1 MHDIHMGCGI
11 AGCTLRGQSL
21 MRAPTGPIRGRCD
34 GTDRLF
40 EADEPLAGLQLRS
53 GGDMPGIV
61 AMPALLALVRKARH
75 HNLRLSRT
83 IQMLDDGHEV
93 TTWASAE
100 PDGAGGC
107 LVELNQWRAIQPER
121 EQEPVEAEHDLIRH
135 LAEGTIWL
143 DGTQRVLAADLQA
156 ADLRDM
162 QSALNKGRG
171 LFWTDFA
178 EVEGNGHRQ
187 PLHWRL
193 LDRAAVRI
201 AGSERKWRAHIMP
214 RPGLP
219 GTGFELCLV
228 PEEVSAIPDGGQSV
242 AEPVAVNY
250 ANLLGREL
258 APALRQP
265 IERILGHAES
275 IRTRMA
281 GPLTAQYGAYA
292 EDIAGAGR
300 HLLDLVEDLADL
312 EAVESPGF
320 RPAVERLDL
329 AEVAR
334 RAGSMLA
341 VRAAERSISLVL
353 PPAESQLP
361 ATGEWRRVLQIVINL
376 LSNAIRYSP
385 EGTTVTIST
394 GPGKL
399 GGTAAVWLAVD
410 DQGPGL
416 DAEQAVR
423 AFAKFERLGRRGD
436 GGSGL
441 GLYIARRL
449 ARSMG
454 GELSVESAP
463 GQGARFI
470 LTLPPA

>member
-1 MHDIHMGCGI
+1 
-11 AGCTLRGQSL
+11 
-21 MRAPTGPIRGRCD
+21 MRAPVGPIRGRCD
-34 GTDRLF
+34 GADRLF

-53 GGDMPGIV
+53 GGDVPGIV

-83 IQMLDDGHEV
+83 IEMLDDGHEV

-100 PDGAGGC
+100 PDGTGGC
-107 LVELNQWRAIQPER
+107 LVELNQWRAVQPER
-121 EQEPVEAEHDLIRH
+121 EQEPLEAEHDLVRH

-156 ADLRDM
+156 GDLAAM
-162 QSALNKGRG
+162 QSALDKGRG

-178 EVEGNGHRQ
+178 EVEGNGHLQ

-193 LDRAAVRI
+193 LDRASVRI
-201 AGSERKWRAHIMP
+201 AGSERTWRAHILP

-228 PEEVSAIPDGGQSV
+228 PDEISTVPDGGQGEAQTVTVS
-242 AEPVAVNY
+242 Y

-281 GPLTAQYGAYA
+281 GPLAEQYGAYA
-292 EDIAGAGR
+292 ADIAGAGR

-312 EAVESPGF
+312 EAVEAPGF
-320 RPAVERLDL
+320 SPAVERLDL
-329 AEVAR
+329 ADIAR
-334 RAGSMLA
+334 RAGAMLA

-353 PPAESQLP
+353 PPDDSHLSAL
-361 ATGEWRRVLQIVINL
+361 GELRRVLQIVINL

-385 EGTTVTIST
+385 EGTTVTVTT
-394 GPGKL
+394 GPGQP
-399 GGTAAVWLAVD
+399 GGAASVSLVVAD
-410 DQGPGL
+410 KGPGL

-423 AFAKFERLGRRGD
+423 AFAKFERLGRKGD

-441 GLYIARRL
+441 GLYISRRL

-463 GQGARFI
+463 GQGARFV
-470 LTLPPA
+470 LTLPQA